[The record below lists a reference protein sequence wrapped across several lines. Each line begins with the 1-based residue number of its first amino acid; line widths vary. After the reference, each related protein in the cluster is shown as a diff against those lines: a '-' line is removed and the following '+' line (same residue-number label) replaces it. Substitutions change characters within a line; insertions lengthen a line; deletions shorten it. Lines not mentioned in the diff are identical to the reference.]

1 MKRNRK
7 SIIITI
13 VLVLILSIG
22 TVSATINPVSIF
34 IDGNQ
39 IQSDIEPIIIDG
51 RTMVPLRFIAENF
64 GATVEWDEN
73 TNSVIITSAS
83 YEGNESGATH
93 PEGSEGYSENDE
105 GESGDP
111 SSPILQLDESW
122 DGVVNGIRT
131 NMQYDQA
138 KGRFYGIVENVT
150 DQVIN
155 GILIELNLKSGAKT
169 VVELGPEPVGDLQPG
184 EKVTVELLVSKEP
197 EAKGVQFDAWEIHP
211 EAEGQGKETGEGVEG
226 SGEAGESHS
235 GEGSESGE
243 EGMSTGAMTLAKNET
258 YDVTKNGARLVLQ
271 YNSSKKAFEGTL
283 QNVGNQVLTRA
294 RVEIHLNNGTELGP
308 TTPVNLAV
316 GENINLSLP
325 TNESFNTWVTH
336 AEFGNGENGENAE
349 SGTSTESGESSGG
362 SREGTSESKESG
374 ESHGSEGSEGRND

>member
-1 MKRNRK
+1 MKKNKR
-7 SIIITI
+7 SFIITI

-22 TVSATINPVSIF
+22 TVSATVNPVNIF

-39 IQSDIEPIIIDG
+39 IQSDIEPIIVDG
-51 RTMVPLRFIAENF
+51 RTMVPLRFIAESL
-64 GATVEWDEN
+64 GATVKWDEN
-73 TNSVIITSAS
+73 TSSVIITRVSN
-83 YEGNESGATH
+83 EGNETGATH

-122 DGVVNGIRT
+122 DGVVNGICT
-131 NMQYDQA
+131 NMTYDQA

-150 DQVIN
+150 DQVIK
-155 GILIELNLKSGAKT
+155 GILIELNLKSGTKT

-184 EKVTVELLVSKEP
+184 EKVNIELLVSEEP

-211 EAEGQGKETGEGVEG
+211 EAEGQGNETGEGREG

-235 GEGSESGE
+235 GEGPESGE

-258 YDVTKNGARLVLQ
+258 YDVTKNGARLVLK
-271 YNSSKKAFEGTL
+271 YNRSKKGFEGTL

-294 RVEIHLNNGTELGP
+294 RVEIHLNSGTELGP
-308 TTPVNLAV
+308 TTPVDLAV
-316 GENINLSLP
+316 GETINLSLP
-325 TNESFNTWVTH
+325 TSESFNTWVTH
-336 AEFGNGENGENAE
+336 AEFGNGENGENSE
-349 SGTSTESGESSGG
+349 SGTSSEAGESREG
-362 SREGTSESKESG
+362 SEGTSESKESG
-374 ESHGSEGSEGRND
+374 ESHGNEGSEGRND